1 MSEYNSV
8 KPKMPASP
16 RIPDV
21 KPPLDNECLN
31 HESGM
36 HSNDP
41 NVVCNRNGKLE
52 RGGSY

>member
-1 MSEYNSV
+1 MNEHNYV

-16 RIPDV
+16 RNPIV
-21 KPPLDNECLN
+21 QPPLDNDCLN

-41 NVVCNRNGKLE
+41 NVVCNRNGKVE
-52 RGGSY
+52 HSGRY